1 MVFIIVLFFIFIIS
15 IILSLFSKGE
25 TQQEAKEVVN
35 DIVTGPNGKTLL
47 IVAVVF
53 VIGGVFIVGSIV
65 NNGYEQPSNP
75 SMRDDRTPLKCAH
88 YGGEWDTGGLLEK
101 LNVFIIKP
109 MNRIIGSI

>member
-75 SMRDDRTPLKCAH
+75 SMRNDRTPLKCAH
-88 YGGEWDTGGLLEK
+88 YGGEWDTGGLFGEAK
-101 LNVFIIKP
+101 CVYNKIDESD
-109 MNRIIGSI
+109 NR

>member
-53 VIGGVFIVGSIV
+53 VIGGVFIVGSII
-65 NNGYEQPSNP
+65 NNDHEPNTHPSI
-75 SMRDDRTPLKCAH
+75 RDDRDPLGCGH
-88 YGGEWDTGGLLEK
+88 YGGEWDTGGL
-101 LNVFIIKP
+101 F
-109 MNRIIGSI
+109 

>member
-1 MVFIIVLFFIFIIS
+1 MKFMILLFFIFIIS

-35 DIVTGPNGKTLL
+35 DIVTDPNGKTLL

-65 NNGYEQPSNP
+65 NNGYETPSNP
-75 SMRDDRTPLKCAH
+75 SMRNDRTPLKCAH
-88 YGGEWDTGGLLEK
+88 YGGEWDTGGLFGEAK
-101 LNVFIIKP
+101 CVYNKTDESD
-109 MNRIIGSI
+109 NR

>member
-1 MVFIIVLFFIFIIS
+1 MKFMILLFFIFIIS

-35 DIVTGPNGKTLL
+35 DIITGPNGKTLL

-65 NNGYEQPSNP
+65 NNGYEPNTHPSI
-75 SMRDDRTPLKCAH
+75 RDDRDP
-88 YGGEWDTGGLLEK
+88 
-101 LNVFIIKP
+101 
-109 MNRIIGSI
+109 

>member
-53 VIGGVFIVGSIV
+53 VIGGIFIVGSIV
-65 NNGYEQPSNP
+65 NNGNEPPSNP
-75 SMRDDRTPLKCAH
+75 SMRNDRTPLKCAH
-88 YGGEWDTGGLLEK
+88 YGGEWETGGLFGEAK
-101 LNVFIIKP
+101 CVYNKIDESD
-109 MNRIIGSI
+109 NR

>member
-47 IVAVVF
+47 IVDVVF
-53 VIGGVFIVGSIV
+53 VIGGIFIVGSIV
-65 NNGYEQPSNP
+65 NNGNEPPSNP
-75 SMRDDRTPLKCAH
+75 SMRNDRTPLKCAH
-88 YGGEWDTGGLLEK
+88 YGGEWDTGGLFGEAK
-101 LNVFIIKP
+101 CVYNKNDESD
-109 MNRIIGSI
+109 NR

>member
-1 MVFIIVLFFIFIIS
+1 MVFIIVLFFIFISS

-53 VIGGVFIVGSIV
+53 VIGGIFIVGSIV
-65 NNGYEQPSNP
+65 NNGNEPPSNP
-75 SMRDDRTPLKCAH
+75 SMRNDRTPLKCAH
-88 YGGEWDTGGLLEK
+88 YGGEWDTGGLFGEAK
-101 LNVFIIKP
+101 CVYNKTDESD
-109 MNRIIGSI
+109 NR

>member
-65 NNGYEQPSNP
+65 NNGYEPPSNP
-75 SMRDDRTPLKCAH
+75 SMQNDRTPLKCAH
-88 YGGEWDTGGLLEK
+88 YGGEWDTGGLFGEAK
-101 LNVFIIKP
+101 CVYNKTNESD
-109 MNRIIGSI
+109 NR

>member
-1 MVFIIVLFFIFIIS
+1 MIFIIVLFFIS

-35 DIVTGPNGKTLL
+35 DIVTGLNGKTLL

-65 NNGYEQPSNP
+65 NNGYEPNTHPSI
-75 SMRDDRTPLKCAH
+75 RDDRNPLGCAH
-88 YGGEWDTGGLLEK
+88 YGGEWDTGGLFGEAK
-101 LNVFIIKP
+101 CVYNKTDESD
-109 MNRIIGSI
+109 NK

>member
-53 VIGGVFIVGSIV
+53 VIGGVFIVGSII
-65 NNGYEQPSNP
+65 NNDNEPNTHPS
-75 SMRDDRTPLKCAH
+75 
-88 YGGEWDTGGLLEK
+88 
-101 LNVFIIKP
+101 I
-109 MNRIIGSI
+109 